1 MLAKIYLSQ
10 DCESVPRINNLI
22 FHLRHHACYELVV
35 HEGVHVRLKIWLS
48 TRVKRTGWRNKR
60 GRIPLAREYFQEFFR
75 WKIRGSGC
83 SICTRVKLADHVS
96 ISAYKRVINLPRG
109 QQPASVVLCSLGQEP
124 ARVILQCGSLLPI
137 SSLSLPPPPFFPPF
151 PTSAPAASFFSPS
164 AGEQL
169 SSNRSPV
176 ELQTSY
182 QSRQLSWEEFMRPV
196 KRALNTGCF
205 SNDQV
210 SRDSP
215 RSTCH
220 LCQTFAFRVISQQRW
235 LGDER

>member
-1 MLAKIYLSQ
+1 MLCC
-10 DCESVPRINNLI
+10 CE
-22 FHLRHHACYELVV
+22 FGV
-35 HEGVHVRLKIWLS
+35 HEGVHPPKNL
-48 TRVKRTGWRNKR
+48 TRHAGTLNELDGETKEAGS
-60 GRIPLAREYFQEFFR
+60 PLDENIFKNF
-75 WKIRGSGC
+75 SGGKSAC

-137 SSLSLPPPPFFPPF
+137 SSLPPPPFFPPF
-151 PTSAPAASFFSPS
+151 PASAPAASFFSPS
-164 AGEQL
+164 VATIFH
-169 SSNRSPV
+169 RSPV

-182 QSRQLSWEEFMRPV
+182 QSRQLSWEEFMSPV
-196 KRALNTGCF
+196 KRALNTSCF
-205 SNDQV
+205 SNDEV

-220 LCQTFAFRVISQQRW
+220 LCQTFPSPSFVIS
-235 LGDER
+235 